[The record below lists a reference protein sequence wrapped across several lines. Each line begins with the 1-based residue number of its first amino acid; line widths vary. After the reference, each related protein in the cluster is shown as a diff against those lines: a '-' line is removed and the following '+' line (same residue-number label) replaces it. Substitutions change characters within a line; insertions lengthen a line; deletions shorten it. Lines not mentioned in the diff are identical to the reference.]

1 MACQPNYFG
10 SMQAVQFAQEDLS
23 VTGFEPA
30 YQVNL
35 YDREPRGPESA
46 HNATEAWRITGAKD
60 ADEVLRWVHGRNPA
74 VFTVFA
80 EISDVDGLRYLAFVA
95 GFRPSREVR
104 GLPAGV

>member
-1 MACQPNYFG
+1 MK
-10 SMQAVQFAQEDLS
+10 AVQFAREDLS

-35 YDREPRGPESA
+35 YDREPREPEGVNDA
-46 HNATEAWRITGAKD
+46 AEEWRITGAKD
-60 ADEVLRWVHGRNPA
+60 ADEVLRWVHKRNPA

-95 GFRPSREVR
+95 GFRPSREGR